1 MKRHKNY
8 KGQEMAFLVVII
20 LVMLINE
27 YIRTIEVKKPKGRQ
41 SLSTSP
47 SIADVKI
54 NSDYHKTSIKQG
66 GGGGGVR
73 VLKKGKNR
81 KLWCLNINNI
91 NDN

>member
-54 NSDYHKTSIKQG
+54 NSDYHQTSIKQ

-73 VLKKGKNR
+73 VLKKGKTR
-81 KLWCLNINNI
+81 KLWCLNRNNR
-91 NDN
+91 NDY

>member
-54 NSDYHKTSIKQG
+54 NSDYHQTSIKQG
-66 GGGGGVR
+66 EGGGGGAGIEKR
-73 VLKKGKNR
+73 
-81 KLWCLNINNI
+81 
-91 NDN
+91 

>member
-1 MKRHKNY
+1 MKRHQNY
-8 KGQEMAFLVVII
+8 KGQETAFLVVII

-27 YIRTIEVKKPKGRQ
+27 CIRTIEVKKPKGRQ

-54 NSDYHKTSIKQG
+54 NSDYHQTSIKQG

-73 VLKKGKNR
+73 VLKKGKTR
-81 KLWCLNINNI
+81 KLWCLNRNNR
-91 NDN
+91 NDY

>member
-54 NSDYHKTSIKQG
+54 NSDYHQTSIKQG
-66 GGGGGVR
+66 GGGGGGAGIEKR
-73 VLKKGKNR
+73 
-81 KLWCLNINNI
+81 
-91 NDN
+91 

>member
-41 SLSTSP
+41 SHSTSP

-54 NSDYHKTSIKQG
+54 NSDYQLTSIKQG
-66 GGGGGVR
+66 GGGGAGI
-73 VLKKGKNR
+73 KKR
-81 KLWCLNINNI
+81 
-91 NDN
+91 

>member
-1 MKRHKNY
+1 M
-8 KGQEMAFLVVII
+8 VVII

-54 NSDYHKTSIKQG
+54 NLDYHQTSIKQE
-66 GGGGGVR
+66 GGVR
-73 VLKKGKNR
+73 VLKKGKTR
-81 KLWCLNINNI
+81 KLWCLNRNNR
-91 NDN
+91 NDC

>member
-1 MKRHKNY
+1 
-8 KGQEMAFLVVII
+8 MAFLVVII

-54 NSDYHKTSIKQG
+54 NSDYHQTSIKQG

-73 VLKKGKNR
+73 VLKTSKTR
-81 KLWCLNINNI
+81 KLWCLSRNNR
-91 NDN
+91 NDY